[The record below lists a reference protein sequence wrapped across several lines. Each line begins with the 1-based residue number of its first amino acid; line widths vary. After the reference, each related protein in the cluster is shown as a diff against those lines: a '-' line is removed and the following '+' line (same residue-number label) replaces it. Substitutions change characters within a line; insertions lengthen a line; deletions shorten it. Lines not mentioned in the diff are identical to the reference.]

1 MTGEKVEQ
9 GGRGLIPAPMAASV
23 WLKRL
28 VIRRRLNSLRV
39 FDVRLPQ
46 AARGS
51 PGSYESDAIFPAM
64 NTDRLTAVA
73 HGHGSYWMYRGTREE
88 IDAWLTH
95 LKDPAEV
102 AIAVTDPAGMKVG
115 HKDIGDRSIAWGFHR
130 AE

>member
-1 MTGEKVEQ
+1 MLRT
-9 GGRGLIPAPMAASV
+9 PAASC
-23 WLKRL
+23 
-28 VIRRRLNSLRV
+28 
-39 FDVRLPQ
+39 
-46 AARGS
+46 AAYL
-51 PGSYESDAIFPAM
+51 GSYPSDAISLAM

-88 IDAWLTH
+88 IDAWLIR

-115 HKDIGDRSIAWGFHR
+115 YKDIGDRTIVWGLQG